1 MQLPHLLG
9 NSRLKEALAS
19 LPPSG
24 LGSAVLLDGPAGIGK
39 RTAAAD
45 LAAGLVCPAEN
56 GPCGVCPSCKRAA
69 AASHPDLIWL
79 KEPEPGK
86 GVKLEQVRDLRAQ
99 SFLRPSEAPFKV
111 FVIPQ
116 ADKLNIPS
124 QNALLKVLEEPAS
137 SVFVLLC
144 ENREAMLQTVRSR
157 CKTFRLT
164 PLSQPELL
172 QALSARSDA
181 PAEELRAAAAQ
192 ADGLLGRA
200 LDILAGREKA
210 GFSAARNFVRTLE
223 GDELQVFLA
232 CQELTKLTR
241 EDYAD
246 FCDESCRLLT
256 RSVTRSGSRRS
267 LDIFEYLEK
276 QRAML
281 VQNPSLTALS
291 GALAAFCGALYERRN
306 YD

>member
-1 MQLPHLLG
+1 MRLPHLLG

-24 LGSAVLLDGPAGIGK
+24 VGSAVLLDGPAGIGK

-45 LAAGLVCPAEN
+45 LAAGLLCPDQN
-56 GPCGVCPSCKRAA
+56 GPCGVCPSCKRANA
-69 AASHPDLIWL
+69 GSHPDLIWL
-79 KEPEPGK
+79 KELEPGK

-116 ADKLNIPS
+116 ADRLNLPS

-157 CKTFRLT
+157 CKTFRLA
-164 PLSQPELL
+164 PLEQQTLLAEL
-172 QALSARSDA
+172 SRRSDA
-181 PAEELRAAAAQ
+181 SADALRDAAAQ
-192 ADGLLGRA
+192 SGGLLGRA
-200 LDILAGREKA
+200 LDILSGQEKA
-210 GFSAARNFVRTLE
+210 GHTAARAFCQALR
-223 GDELQVFLA
+223 GDELGIFLA
-232 CQELTKLTR
+232 CQELTKLHR
-241 EDYAD
+241 EEYAD

-256 RSVTRSGSRRS
+256 RSVLETGSRRS
-267 LDIFEYLEK
+267 VDIFEYLEK

-281 VQNPSLTALS
+281 NQNPSVTALA
-291 GALAAFCGALYERRN
+291 GALAAFCGGL
-306 YD
+306 

>member
-1 MQLPHLLG
+1 MRLPHLLG
-9 NSRLKEALAS
+9 NPRLKEALAS

-24 LGSAVLLDGPAGIGK
+24 VGSAVLLDGPAGIGK

-45 LAAGLVCPAEN
+45 LAAGLLCPAEN
-56 GPCGVCPSCKRAA
+56 RPCGVCPSCKRASA
-69 AASHPDLIWL
+69 GSHPDLIWL
-79 KEPEPGK
+79 KESEPGK

-116 ADKLNIPS
+116 ADRLNLPS

-157 CKTFRLT
+157 CKTFRLA
-164 PLSQPELL
+164 PLEQQELL
-172 QALSARSDA
+172 TELSRRSDA
-181 PAEELRAAAAQ
+181 PADSLRAAAAQ
-192 ADGLLGRA
+192 SDGLLGRA
-200 LDILAGREKA
+200 LDILSGQEKA
-210 GFSAARNFVRTLE
+210 GHTAARAFCQALK
-223 GDELQVFLA
+223 GDELGIFLA
-232 CQELTKLTR
+232 CQELTRLHR
-241 EDYAD
+241 EEYAD

-256 RSVTRSGSRRS
+256 RTVMQTGSRRYV
-267 LDIFEYLEK
+267 DIFEYLEK

-281 VQNPSLTALS
+281 NQNPSVTALS
-291 GALAAFCGALYERRN
+291 GALAAFCGGL
-306 YD
+306 

>member
-200 LDILAGREKA
+200 LH
-210 GFSAARNFVRTLE
+210 
-223 GDELQVFLA
+223 
-232 CQELTKLTR
+232 
-241 EDYAD
+241 
-246 FCDESCRLLT
+246 SCRPGKGRIF
-256 RSVTRSGSRRS
+256 RSPQLRSRFGGRRAAG
-267 LDIFEYLEK
+267 LFG
-276 QRAML
+276 
-281 VQNPSLTALS
+281 LS
-291 GALAAFCGALYERRN
+291 GADQALPGGLCGFLRRKLSSADPFRDPERQPAFFGYF
-306 YD
+306 